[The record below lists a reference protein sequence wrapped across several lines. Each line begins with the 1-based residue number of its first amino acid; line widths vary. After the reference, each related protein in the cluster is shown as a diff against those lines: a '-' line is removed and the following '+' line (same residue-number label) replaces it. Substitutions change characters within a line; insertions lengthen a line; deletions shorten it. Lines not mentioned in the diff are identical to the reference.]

1 MKRLGNPFAKIIAAC
16 AVMAVCALIAAPQG
30 MAATSKKTAP
40 KTSVAP
46 KIFGTKE
53 VRTRGVQKFKK
64 WTGVL
69 QRYQGDRKKE
79 ARPCKPS
86 LLNPC
91 DIAKWLAFTRDVA
104 KKPKRQQLDAVNA
117 YMNKRRYIVDPK
129 NYGKRDYWAT
139 PKQFFNKNGDCE
151 DYAISKYISLLH
163 AGFDPDAMRIVIV
176 KDLNL
181 KVAHGILVV
190 YLDGE
195 ALVLDNQIPKVI
207 NAKRIRHYKPVY
219 SINKKHWWRHRG

>member
-1 MKRLGNPFAKIIAAC
+1 MMRLCISVPKLIAAC
-16 AVMAVCALIAAPQG
+16 AVAAVCALTAAPQS
-30 MAATSKKTAP
+30 MAAAP
-40 KTSVAP
+40 KTTVAP
-46 KIFGTKE
+46 KIFGTAE
-53 VRTRGVQKFKK
+53 IRTRGVQKFKK

-79 ARPCKPS
+79 GRPCKPS

>member
-1 MKRLGNPFAKIIAAC
+1 MLLLAIFVIIGPPGTVAKT
-16 AVMAVCALIAAPQG
+16 V
-30 MAATSKKTAP
+30 P
-40 KTSVAP
+40 KTTVTTKAEP
-46 KIFGTKE
+46 QIFGTKE
-53 VRTRGVQKFKK
+53 IRTRGVQKFKK
-64 WTGVL
+64 WSGVL
-69 QRYQGDRKKE
+69 ERYQADQKKE
-79 ARPCKPS
+79 AKRYGATPCAPT

-91 DIAKWLAFTRDVA
+91 AIAKWQAFIKDVA
-104 KKPKRQQLDAVNA
+104 KKPKREQLDAVNA
-117 YMNKRRYIVDPK
+117 YMNKRRYTVDPR

-163 AGFDPDAMRIVIV
+163 AGYDPDAMRIVIV

-181 KVAHGILVV
+181 KVAHGILIV

>member
-1 MKRLGNPFAKIIAAC
+1 MMRLCISVPKLIAAC
-16 AVMAVCALIAAPQG
+16 AVAAVCALTAAPQS
-30 MAATSKKTAP
+30 MAAAP
-40 KTSVAP
+40 KTTVAP
-46 KIFGTKE
+46 KIFGTAE
-53 VRTRGVQKFKK
+53 IRTRGVQKFKK

-79 ARPCKPS
+79 GRPCKPS

-91 DIAKWLAFTRDVA
+91 DIAKWRAFVKDVA

-163 AGFDPDAMRIVIV
+163 AGYDPDAMRVVIV
-176 KDLNL
+176 QDLNL

-219 SINKKHWWRHRG
+219 SINEKHWWRHRG